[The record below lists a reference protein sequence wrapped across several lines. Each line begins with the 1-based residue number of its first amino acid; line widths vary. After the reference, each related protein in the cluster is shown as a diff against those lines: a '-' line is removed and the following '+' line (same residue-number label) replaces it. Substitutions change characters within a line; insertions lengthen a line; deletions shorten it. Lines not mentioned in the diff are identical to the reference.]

1 MAVWILRRPLSAR
14 WTRPGA
20 HASPWPDE
28 RLPFLECR
36 SFPTDDSLGRQG
48 RQLLDIL
55 VIDDSAFIRAF
66 ARIHLQEAGYEAG
79 EVDPTSLFEVLN
91 AIHTH
96 RPALVLTDY
105 EMPFCN
111 GETLIRAIRE
121 DTAIQDIPILVLSA
135 HRESDL
141 VERLSQW
148 DLAGY
153 VVKPIKPE
161 DLVTA
166 VRKCLPRQLG

>member
-1 MAVWILRRPLSAR
+1 M
-14 WTRPGA
+14 
-20 HASPWPDE
+20 
-28 RLPFLECR
+28 
-36 SFPTDDSLGRQG
+36 
-48 RQLLDIL
+48 DIL
-55 VIDDSAFIRAF
+55 IIDDSAFIRAF
-66 ARIHLQEAGYEAG
+66 TRIHLAEAGYEVG
-79 EVDPTSLFEVLN
+79 EMNPTSLFDVLQ

-96 RPALVLTDY
+96 RPALVITDY

-121 DTAIQDIPILVLSA
+121 DPVIMEVPIMVLSA

-153 VVKPIKPE
+153 IVKPIKPE
-161 DLVTA
+161 DLVAT
-166 VRKCLPRQLG
+166 VRRHLLPSKP